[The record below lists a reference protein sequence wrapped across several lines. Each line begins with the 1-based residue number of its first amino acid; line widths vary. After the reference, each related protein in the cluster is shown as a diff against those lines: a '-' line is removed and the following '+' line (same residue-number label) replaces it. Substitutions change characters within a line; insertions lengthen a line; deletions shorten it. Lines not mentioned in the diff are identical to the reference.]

1 MFDGLK
7 VAKNNKMLCEKWM
20 NQCPVIFLSFK
31 DVDGR
36 TFENAFELL
45 KFTITQFCDA
55 HAWLENSE
63 KVTDAQKL
71 KMINEVKSRN
81 ELADLLG
88 ISHKRFGEYVY
99 IV

>member
-1 MFDGLK
+1 MIMFDGLK

-45 KFTITQFCDA
+45 KFTI
-55 HAWLENSE
+55 
-63 KVTDAQKL
+63 AQR
-71 KMINEVKSRN
+71 KSNGRP
-81 ELADLLG
+81 ERDFQEIEEWYG
-88 ISHKRFGEYVY
+88 IHD
-99 IV
+99 

>member
-1 MFDGLK
+1 MIMFDGLK

-36 TFENAFELL
+36 PFENVFELL
-45 KFTITQFCDA
+45 KFTIAQFCDA

-63 KVTDAQKL
+63 KVTDAQKEIFKRL
-71 KMINEVKSRN
+71 KNGTASMIDVQT
-81 ELADLLG
+81 LL
-88 ISHKRFGEYVY
+88 
-99 IV
+99 

>member
-45 KFTITQFCDA
+45 KFTIVQFCDA

-63 KVTDAQKL
+63 KVTDTQ
-71 KMINEVKSRN
+71 KMIFKRLKNGTAYLVWYDIQGRCGYSES
-81 ELADLLG
+81 EL
-88 ISHKRFGEYVY
+88 
-99 IV
+99 